1 MRRLIA
7 AALYSIKEDVMKY
20 RVMLNMLILLTTKRK
35 ATAKE
40 IADRFEIS
48 QRSVYRYVEE
58 LNVAGVPVDVVR
70 GRYGGIFISDAYRL
84 PSGYFTRGEY
94 DAVINALEAMSGQ
107 LTDIDLTTA
116 LEKLTSRRKEDK
128 RELSV
133 CGNII
138 VDGGSWADMGSF
150 SEKMKVCEQAV
161 KDCMSLDI
169 DYISRGGEHSRRI
182 IDPYVLV
189 FKQNVWYVY
198 AFCHSRQ
205 DFRTFKIGRIKL
217 ARFTGKTF
225 EKREITRDE
234 IPLNFVYTPEQVTSV
249 TLEIKKDALADVE
262 ELIGVDN
269 IEPRGNALTATVAL
283 PDDGTLVD
291 KILGYG
297 GKVKVIAP
305 ESLKQRVK
313 QAALAIAEDN

>member
-1 MRRLIA
+1 
-7 AALYSIKEDVMKY
+7 MKY
-20 RVMLNMLILLTTKRK
+20 QVMLKMLIMLTSKRQV
-35 ATAKE
+35 TAKE

-70 GRYGGIFISDAYRL
+70 GRYGGIFISDTYRL

-94 DAVINALEAMSGQ
+94 DAVINALEAMGGQ
-107 LTDIDLTTA
+107 INDDDIVSA
-116 LEKLTSRRKEDK
+116 LEKLNSRRKEDK

-150 SEKMKVCEQAV
+150 SEKMKVCEKAV
-161 KDCMSLDI
+161 KDNLCLDI
-169 DYISRGGEHSRRI
+169 DYISREGEHSRRI
-182 IDPYVLV
+182 IDPYVLI

-205 DFRTFKIGRIKL
+205 LFRTFKIGRIKL
-217 ARFTGKTF
+217 ARFTGAQF
-225 EKREITRDE
+225 ERKEISRED
-234 IPLNFVYTPEQVTSV
+234 IPLNFEYSSEQLTSV

-269 IEPRGNALTATVAL
+269 VEPRGNALIATVAL
-283 PDDGTLVD
+283 PNDETLVG
-291 KILGYG
+291 KILSYG

-305 ESLKQRVK
+305 LELKERVK
-313 QAALAIAEDN
+313 QAALAIAEG